1 MDRSLVI
8 DCRPTE
14 NPVSTVPLAPGLYM
28 PFIPFNRLPKL
39 AATAIV
45 IIPIAFALHF
55 QVNSMTH
62 SRALLSDENAAQ
74 VTNLKGVPV
83 AVFVGGTSGI
93 GQGLAEAFARWRKGN
108 AHIIIL
114 GRNEA
119 AAKEVIGRF
128 PKPTT
133 TTNSWTHEFV
143 QCDVTL
149 MKNVH
154 SASEQILAKHS
165 KINYLVMSP
174 GYFAASGRD
183 ETSEG
188 IDKKLAVHYYARWK
202 FIDELLPALK
212 KAKDDGEDVR
222 VLSVFSAGH
231 GGKIDPN
238 DLGLKKGYSL
248 KAAADSATTYNDLMI
263 EVRFSQRLVERFASD
278 HIILSSLLLIGVP
291 RTKPGNHLRPCIPWR
306 GNHQSH
312 ELRSYTMDAS
322 YCTYRQYSRQALCY
336 YPRPMRRLPVVRS
349 SQ

>member
-1 MDRSLVI
+1 MS
-8 DCRPTE
+8 
-14 NPVSTVPLAPGLYM
+14 
-28 PFIPFNRLPKL
+28 
-39 AATAIV
+39 
-45 IIPIAFALHF
+45 
-55 QVNSMTH
+55 H
-62 SRALLSDENAAQ
+62 SRALSDKNAAL
-74 VTNLKGVPV
+74 VTNLKGTPV

-119 AAKEVIGRF
+119 AAKEIIERF

-133 TTNSWTHEFV
+133 TTNSWTHEFI

-174 GYFAASGRD
+174 GFFAASGRD

-222 VLSVFSAGH
+222 VLSVFSAGY
-231 GGKIDPN
+231 GGQIDPN

-263 EVRFSQRLVERFASD
+263 EVRLSPSLVERFTSD
-278 HIILSSLLLIGVP
+278 HSFSLLVGVLQ
-291 RTKPGNHLRPCIPWR
+291 TKPGNHLCSCIPWW

-322 YCTYRQYSRQALCY
+322 YCTYRQYSGQAIFCH
-336 YPRPMRRLPVVRS
+336 PRPMRRLPVVRS

>member
-1 MDRSLVI
+1 
-8 DCRPTE
+8 
-14 NPVSTVPLAPGLYM
+14 M
-28 PFIPFNRLPKL
+28 PFFPFNRLPKL
-39 AATAIV
+39 AATAVV
-45 IIPIAFALHF
+45 IIPIAFAVHF
-55 QVNSMTH
+55 QINSMKQ
-62 SRALLSDENAAQ
+62 SLALRDSNAAQ
-74 VTNLKGVPV
+74 MANLKGTPV
-83 AVFVGGTSGI
+83 GVFVGGTSGI
-93 GQGLAEAFARWRKGN
+93 GQGLAEAFAKWRNGN
-108 AHIIIL
+108 AHIIIV

-119 AAKEVIGRF
+119 TAKEIIERF
-128 PKPTT
+128 PKPT

-154 SASEQILAKHS
+154 SASQQILAKHP

-174 GYFAASGRD
+174 GFFAASGRD

-231 GGKIDPN
+231 GGQIDPD

-263 EVRFSQRLVERFASD
+263 EVRFYL
-278 HIILSSLLLIGVP
+278 
-291 RTKPGNHLRPCIPWR
+291 PCC
-306 GNHQSH
+306 Q
-312 ELRSYTMDAS
+312 
-322 YCTYRQYSRQALCY
+322 
-336 YPRPMRRLPVVRS
+336 
-349 SQ
+349 